1 MSTLKPY
8 LYLALAI
15 VFEVIGTTALKESD
29 GFTRLGPSVV
39 TAVAYAI
46 SFAALALTL
55 KTIPVGLAYAIWSG
69 VGIVLIATVGWFR
82 FRQTLDTPAIVGLG
96 LIIVGVVIIN
106 AFSKS
111 LPH

>member
-1 MSTLKPY
+1 MTALKPY

-39 TAVAYAI
+39 TALAYAI
-46 SFAALALTL
+46 SFAALAFTL

-69 VGIVLIATVGWFR
+69 VGMVLIAAIGWFR

-96 LIIVGVVIIN
+96 LIVVGVVVIN
-106 AFSKS
+106 GFSKS
-111 LPH
+111 MPH

>member
-8 LYLALAI
+8 LYLAVAI
-15 VFEVIGTTALKESD
+15 VFEVIGTSALKESD
-29 GFTRLGPSVV
+29 GFTRLGPSIV
-39 TAVAYAI
+39 TALAYAV
-46 SFAALALTL
+46 SFGALALTL

-69 VGIVLIATVGWFR
+69 VGIVLIATIGWIR
-82 FRQTLDTPAIVGLG
+82 FRQTLDTPAIVGLV
-96 LIIVGVVIIN
+96 LIVAGVVVIN